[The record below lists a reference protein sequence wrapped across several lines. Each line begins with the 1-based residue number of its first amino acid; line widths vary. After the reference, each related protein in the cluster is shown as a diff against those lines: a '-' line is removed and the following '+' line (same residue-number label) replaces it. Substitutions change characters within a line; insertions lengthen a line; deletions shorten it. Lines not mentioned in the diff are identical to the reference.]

1 MADEKV
7 FIDVIIDDKGTT
19 KKVAVDSKELGGG
32 LDKASEGAGTLNRN
46 MKGVTNQSSNASK
59 NFSKMQQGMG
69 GLVGA
74 YATLA
79 AQVFAVTAAFNFLKS
94 AADFA
99 VLAEGQA
106 AFARSTGIAIKTL
119 SNNIVEATGAQIGF
133 KDASQAAAI
142 GLAAGLNVKQ
152 LEDLGKAAKDVSLVL
167 GRDVTDSFNRLVRG
181 TTKAEPELLDELGII
196 LRLETASQK
205 YADAIGKDV
214 KQLTQ
219 FEKSQ
224 AVANDVLEQAQ
235 TKFSDVLGDT
245 ESLGNSVARLGKAFE
260 NNLLKPFQEG
270 LATVLNPLI
279 NFLTNNVAALA
290 GALLLFAIPIFKQI
304 IPGLSQMGETA
315 RKAAD
320 ESKRALD
327 EEIIALDEKKAAL
340 KELQKQQEVANNKNR
355 QAAADQIKGVKARK
369 GSGVEALQMGGIPT
383 NRQIQGMINAAKKGT
398 GEYKKMTD
406 KQRKDF
412 IKNLEMMKKANAK
425 TWKDMLPPIGTWAES
440 AKVKIKSIGVTT
452 QKVTTAMKAAF
463 VGVGKAMD
471 LAFKFTAFI
480 SAALLFISM
489 IKEAITFVVR
499 LFETAEGTKLRIAQE
514 QEREKVRKLA
524 EELKSVNEE
533 LREMTGRKISSDT
546 IGAGFVGNALSNF
559 KQQDLGLLLRS
570 GDAAQREVGR
580 EALQNYLQILQKA
593 KPIFGKTA
601 EDAEGMILKLM
612 SLDSGMIGENF
623 NQLGDKLRE
632 IQAMGQA
639 ANEFEQASKQAAE
652 TQISFINSI
661 TDKSKFAGMIK
672 QNDALIASFKKMEE
686 LGLSE
691 EVLSGQ
697 RKEVEKAKTET
708 EALIALRDNEFTLKK
723 DLLQL
728 ELDTNEELR
737 NATPLIAARITQEA
751 KIDKLQKQILSREIH
766 INAEKTL
773 ILKNSALDT
782 KQKQHKLDL
791 LDLELQKMKDQKDT
805 LEEQLDLSFQIAKAG
820 RDAFEGSLQ
829 SSIGALLKGEQSSF
843 KDAIMGI
850 AKSTIG
856 SIADVL
862 AKDLTETIMG
872 GLFGKKMTPQEEGIR
887 KGADYHA
894 SEIKKAMGVPGSGA
908 STGTG
913 TTQKGGPLDGV
924 FTSIVPGPEE
934 GGSTGGDE
942 KQGFFRRLF
951 GKKQVTN
958 TTVEGEGGEVT
969 ETGKQVT
976 RIDGIFSGFAGA
988 MQNLFEGDAP
998 FLSKLGGIFSGLTGD
1013 LGGLF
1018 SGLFGGGGGGSF
1030 FGDLLSGIGGFFGFG
1045 GGAKAAAMGGIFK
1058 GGFKSAAYAKGGIA
1072 TRPTVGLIG
1081 EGKHNEA
1088 VVPLPDGKAIPVNLG
1103 QQGASTN
1110 NVSVNV
1116 NIANDG
1122 GASTSATA
1130 DGNMGED
1137 LGRAVAAAVQ
1147 EELLYQKRSGGILNP
1162 YGVA

>member
-1 MADEKV
+1 
-7 FIDVIIDDKGTT
+7 
-19 KKVAVDSKELGGG
+19 
-32 LDKASEGAGTLNRN
+32 
-46 MKGVTNQSSNASK
+46 
-59 NFSKMQQGMG
+59 
-69 GLVGA
+69 
-74 YATLA
+74 
-79 AQVFAVTAAFNFLKS
+79 
-94 AADFA
+94 
-99 VLAEGQA
+99 
-106 AFARSTGIAIKTL
+106 
-119 SNNIVEATGAQIGF
+119 
-133 KDASQAAAI
+133 
-142 GLAAGLNVKQ
+142 
-152 LEDLGKAAKDVSLVL
+152 
-167 GRDVTDSFNRLVRG
+167 
-181 TTKAEPELLDELGII
+181 
-196 LRLETASQK
+196 
-205 YADAIGKDV
+205 
-214 KQLTQ
+214 
-219 FEKSQ
+219 
-224 AVANDVLEQAQ
+224 
-235 TKFSDVLGDT
+235 
-245 ESLGNSVARLGKAFE
+245 
-260 NNLLKPFQEG
+260 
-270 LATVLNPLI
+270 
-279 NFLTNNVAALA
+279 
-290 GALLLFAIPIFKQI
+290 
-304 IPGLSQMGETA
+304 
-315 RKAAD
+315 
-320 ESKRALD
+320 
-327 EEIIALDEKKAAL
+327 
-340 KELQKQQEVANNKNR
+340 
-355 QAAADQIKGVKARK
+355 
-369 GSGVEALQMGGIPT
+369 
-383 NRQIQGMINAAKKGT
+383 
-398 GEYKKMTD
+398 
-406 KQRKDF
+406 
-412 IKNLEMMKKANAK
+412 
-425 TWKDMLPPIGTWAES
+425 
-440 AKVKIKSIGVTT
+440 
-452 QKVTTAMKAAF
+452 
-463 VGVGKAMD
+463 
-471 LAFKFTAFI
+471 
-480 SAALLFISM
+480 
-489 IKEAITFVVR
+489 
-499 LFETAEGTKLRIAQE
+499 
-514 QEREKVRKLA
+514 
-524 EELKSVNEE
+524 
-533 LREMTGRKISSDT
+533 
-546 IGAGFVGNALSNF
+546 
-559 KQQDLGLLLRS
+559 
-570 GDAAQREVGR
+570 
-580 EALQNYLQILQKA
+580 
-593 KPIFGKTA
+593 
-601 EDAEGMILKLM
+601 M

-708 EALIALRDNEFTLKK
+708 AALIALRDNEFDLKK
-723 DLLQL
+723 DLLQI
-728 ELDTNEELR
+728 ELDTNQALR
-737 NATPLIAARITQEA
+737 NATPLIAARIKEEA

-766 INAEKTL
+766 INAEKKL
-773 ILKNSALDT
+773 ILNNSALDT

-791 LDLELQKMKDQKDT
+791 LDLELQKMRDQKAI

-829 SSIGALLKGEQSSF
+829 SSIAALLKGEQSSF

-887 KGADYHA
+887 RGADYHA
-894 SEIKKAMGVPGSGA
+894 AEIKKAMGVPGTGA

-913 TTQKGGPLDGV
+913 TTQRGGPLDGV

-951 GKKQVTN
+951 GKKQVTE
-958 TTVEGEGGEVT
+958 TTVLGEGGEVT

-988 MQNLFEGDAP
+988 MQNLFQGDAP

-1013 LGGLF
+1013 LGSLF

-1081 EGKHNEA
+1081 EGRHNEA

-1122 GASTSATA
+1122 GTSTSATA

>member
-7 FIDVIIDDKGTT
+7 YIDVIIDDKGTT
-19 KKVAVDSKELGGG
+19 KRVAVDSKQLGGG
-32 LDKASEGAGTLNRN
+32 LDKASEGAGNLNRN

-304 IPGLSQMGETA
+304 IPGLSQMGESA

-320 ESKRALD
+320 ESKKALD
-327 EEIIALDEKKAAL
+327 KEILALDEKKAAL

-355 QAAADQIKGVKARK
+355 QAAADQVKGAKARK
-369 GSGVEALQMGGIPT
+369 GSGVEALQTGGIPT

-697 RKEVEKAKTET
+697 RKEVEKAKAET
-708 EALIALRDNEFTLKK
+708 VALIALRDNEFTLKK

-728 ELDTNEELR
+728 ELDTNQELR
-737 NATPLIAARITQEA
+737 NATPLIAARIKEEA

-766 INAEKTL
+766 INAEKDL
-773 ILKNSALDT
+773 IRKNSALDT
-782 KQKQHKLDL
+782 EQKQHKLDL
-791 LDLELQKMKDQKDT
+791 LDLELQKMRDQKAI

-829 SSIGALLKGEQSSF
+829 SSIAALLKGEQSSF

-894 SEIKKAMGVPGSGA
+894 SEIKKAMGVPGTGA

-988 MQNLFEGDAP
+988 MQNLFQGDAP

-1013 LGGLF
+1013 LGSLF
-1018 SGLFGGGGGGSF
+1018 SGLFGGGGGGSL
-1030 FGDLLSGIGGFFGFG
+1030 FGDILSGIGGFFGFG

-1116 NIANDG
+1116 NIASDG
-1122 GASTSATA
+1122 GASTNATA